1 MSHLRLVPPIQA
13 ELHGGCS
20 QRRRQNGYSPL
31 RPLPQWAAAPPSPRV
46 GRAVEA
52 GGICLGFA
60 AAAAECLPWSA
71 ALVDL
76 AGVKGRLTAGPRGP
90 PSAALPAAVA
100 TAAVATAVAAA
111 AAVGGGRRRWQL
123 RCCHKI

>member
-1 MSHLRLVPPIQA
+1 MSHLRLVPPMQA
-13 ELHGGCS
+13 GLHGGCS

-31 RPLPQWAAAPPSPRV
+31 RPLPQWAAAPPSPRE

-76 AGVKGRLTAGPRGP
+76 AGVEGRLTAGPRGP

-100 TAAVATAVAAA
+100 IAAVAAA
-111 AAVGGGRRRWQL
+111 AAAEAAVGGGRRRWQ
-123 RCCHKI
+123 RHKI